1 MKVIKFLGKVLGFI
15 VLAVVIFFAIVYG
28 LIAYQTSRTQISYQ
42 DEIYEYSEKYNVD
55 PLLTASIIKVES
67 DYNKDAKSDQ
77 GAQGLMQLLD
87 ETASHAADLTD
98 KEFYPDKLSD
108 VEYNL
113 DLGIAYY
120 DYLYRYYN
128 NRDLALAA
136 YNGGVGN
143 VNKWIDEGL
152 IDPVDP
158 NTQNIP
164 FEETRQYVTKIDA
177 NYDVYKKFYKNGLP
191 SEKRMADLKQLA
203 FDNFMVFIE
212 DILANL
218 K

>member
-1 MKVIKFLGKVLGFI
+1 MKVIKWFGKLIGFI
-15 VLAVVIFFAIVYG
+15 LLAILILFVGCYAT
-28 LIAYQTSRTQISYQ
+28 IAYQTSRTRISYQ
-42 DEIYEYSEKYNVD
+42 DEIYKSSEKYNVD
-55 PLLTASIIKVES
+55 PLLAAAIIKVES
-67 DYNKDAKSDQ
+67 DFDKDAKSHQ

-87 ETASHAADLTD
+87 ETASHAAELTG

-143 VNKWIDEGL
+143 VDKWIKEGIL
-152 IDPVDP
+152 DP
-158 NTQNIP
+158 NNPDVLNIP

-212 DILANL
+212 DIFANL

>member
-1 MKVIKFLGKVLGFI
+1 MNVIKWFGKLIGFI
-15 VLAVVIFFAIVYG
+15 FLAILILFVVCYAT
-28 LIAYQTSRTQISYQ
+28 IAYQTSRTRISYQ
-42 DEIYEYSEKYNVD
+42 NEIYEASEKYNVD

-67 DYNKDAKSDQ
+67 DFDKDAKSHQ

-87 ETASHAADLTD
+87 ETASHAAELTN

-108 VEYNL
+108 VKYNL
-113 DLGIAYY
+113 DLGVAYY

-143 VNKWIDEGL
+143 VDKWIKQGL
-152 IDPVDP
+152 LDPENPDVLK
-158 NTQNIP
+158 IP

-177 NYDVYKKFYKNGLP
+177 NYDVYKKFYKRGLP
-191 SEKRMADLKQLA
+191 NEKRMANLKQLA

-212 DILANL
+212 DIFANI

>member
-1 MKVIKFLGKVLGFI
+1 MKVIKWIGKLIGFI
-15 VLAVVIFFAIVYG
+15 LLAILILFVVCY
-28 LIAYQTSRTQISYQ
+28 LSIAYQTSRSKINYQ
-42 DEIYEYSEKYNVD
+42 EEIYEYSEKYNVD

-87 ETASHAADLTD
+87 ETASHAADLTN

-143 VNKWIDEGL
+143 VDKWIDEGL

-177 NYDVYKKFYKNGLP
+177 NYDVYKKFCKNGLP

>member
-1 MKVIKFLGKVLGFI
+1 MKVIKWIGKLIGFI
-15 VLAVVIFFAIVYG
+15 LLAILILFVVCY
-28 LIAYQTSRTQISYQ
+28 LSIAYQTSRSKINYQ
-42 DEIYEYSEKYNVD
+42 EEIYEYSEKYNVD

-143 VNKWIDEGL
+143 VDKWIDEGL